1 MPTPYQRHHATGSR
15 GGQGTRSPLQPSTQW
30 AGSGRGQARTSR
42 VRVHASEDS
51 VITSQELEDR
61 PHNSNRTPGWALLA
75 RRIRRFSLRQLFIFA
90 VLAFVIFSGA
100 WVMRRDM
107 KYLSFGDVT
116 PVDAYFSPIP
126 ELPAVVRA
134 ETESTKPKPV
144 QWLRDNTHATVGSLF
159 SEQIRSLQAT
169 RPKAAFVA
177 LVRGSE
183 LADVLDSISQVEARF
198 NSRVTHRYDWVFFN
212 NEEFTEEFKA
222 AVTNATSSQ
231 CYFEQIP
238 PDHWEIP
245 SWIDKSRFDAG
256 RRSQGNIGID
266 KAWLESYHHKC
277 RWSSGLFAIEKRLAT
292 YDYYWRV
299 EAGVQYKCDTNYDVF
314 RFMQDNEMAYSFNVA
329 VLEDQR
335 AIPSLCDRT
344 REFVLANMDMV
355 DDEADVFW
363 LLGVSED
370 EDDVAEEDVDTRLL
384 LAVREYNNCQLYSN
398 FEVGSLDF
406 FRSEEHQAYFD
417 HIDKNGGFYYGRW
430 CDAPI
435 HNLSVTMFLPQ
446 RLVWFF
452 RDIGYA
458 HGLCQQCPPQEPE
471 VCADPKP
478 NFRRNSD
485 EISRSSSE
493 GTPKIVSDEPPKSRS
508 KEVANV
514 PGKEVSTELKIMA
527 ATHRLW
533 ETMSRDVSRQQ
544 RLIPVLACGCTVT
557 HLDENFSKLVP
568 FESKQRKPSDTY
580 IRRWL
585 GGEWLGKKPGWARQA
600 EIAAGGDGHGDY
612 VHDGLLSNPFTEPRE
627 SKYKGA
633 VPGADL
639 LGLGQT
645 STVASGSSDSLRLKT
660 LRVVKFREPSSRSF
674 TTAVPYFSPVR
685 YSSSSTVNKMKIA
698 ITGAR
703 GTVGKE
709 VVKLAAKEG
718 HSTVQV
724 NRTEEPDDGT
734 PNSTLVVADVAA
746 DYDAV
751 VEAFRGCDAVIH
763 LAAIPDPVGKPD
775 HVLHANNVNA
785 AFNGLRAAGE
795 LGIKRFCYAS
805 SVNAVGLAYANQ
817 PLRFA
822 YFPIDEDYPPNPT
835 DAYALAKREAEVAA
849 AAMPNWFPGMR
860 VACLRIHEVEHRGPV
875 KQEHTENW
883 KDAAVRQLW
892 DWVSPSATARACLLA
907 VTNPRFEGCQIFNI
921 VAPDTTQ
928 DDTPSEELA
937 RKYYPDAEIRGDLS
951 GNRGFWTT
959 DKAERML
966 GWKHEGKE

>member
-1 MPTPYQRHHATGSR
+1 MSAPYQRHHATGSP
-15 GGQGTRSPLQPSTQW
+15 GGQGTRSPLPPSTQW
-30 AGSGRGQARTSR
+30 AGSGRSQARTSGSA
-42 VRVHASEDS
+42 VHASEDS
-51 VITSQELEDR
+51 LLPSQEPEDR
-61 PHNSNRTPGWALLA
+61 PRNANRTPGWALLA
-75 RRIRRFSLRQLFIFA
+75 RRIRRFSVRQLSIFA
-90 VLAFVIFSGA
+90 ILAFVIFSGA

-116 PVDAYFSPIP
+116 SVDAYFPPIP

-134 ETESTKPKPV
+134 ETEFTKPKPV
-144 QWLRDNTHATVGSLF
+144 QWLRDNTHITVDSLS
-159 SEQIRSLQAT
+159 SEEIRSLQAT

-177 LVRGSE
+177 LVRSSE
-183 LADVLDSISQVEARF
+183 LADMLDSISQVEARF

-231 CYFEQIP
+231 CYFELIP

-245 SWIDKSRFDAG
+245 SWIDKSRFDVG
-256 RRSQGNIGID
+256 RQFHGSIGIG
-266 KAWLESYHHKC
+266 KAWLESYHQMC

-292 YDYYWRV
+292 YNYYWRV
-299 EAGVQYKCDTNYDVF
+299 EAGVQYKSDINYDVF
-314 RFMQDNEMAYSFNVA
+314 RFMQDNDIAYGFNVA

-335 AIPSLCDRT
+335 AVPSLWDRT
-344 REFVLANMDMV
+344 REFVLANMNMV
-355 DDEADVFW
+355 DDGAHVSW

-370 EDDVAEEDVDTRLL
+370 EDDVAEEAVDTRLL
-384 LAVREYNNCQLYSN
+384 LVGREYSNCQLYSN
-398 FEVGSLDF
+398 IEVGSLDF
-406 FRSEEHQAYFD
+406 FRSKEHHAYFD
-417 HIDKNGGFYYGRW
+417 HIDKNGEFYYEQWG
-430 CDAPI
+430 DAPI

-446 RLVWFF
+446 GRVWFF

-458 HGLCQQCPPQEPE
+458 RGLCQQCPHEPKA
-471 VCADPKP
+471 CADLIA
-478 NFRRNSD
+478 NVRRNS
-485 EISRSSSE
+485 ERLGRSSSE
-493 GTPKIVSDEPPKSRS
+493 GTSKIASDESPKSWS
-508 KEVANV
+508 KEVAIV

-533 ETMSRDVSRQQ
+533 EIMSRDVGRQQ

-557 HLDENFSKLVP
+557 HPDESFSKLVP
-568 FESKQRKPSDTY
+568 FQSKQRKPSDTC

-585 GGEWLGKKPGWARQA
+585 GGEWLEKKPGWTRQA
-600 EIAAGGDGHGDY
+600 EIAAGGDGYGGY
-612 VHDGLLSNPFTEPRE
+612 VLDGLLSNPFTEPRE
-627 SKYKGA
+627 CGDPRRGLELLSVPRKYEK
-633 VPGADL
+633 PDQEL
-639 LGLGQT
+639 IINQT
-645 STVASGSSDSLRLKT
+645 
-660 LRVVKFREPSSRSF
+660 FIPEF
-674 TTAVPYFSPVR
+674 HH
-685 YSSSSTVNKMKIA
+685 SSSTINKMKIA

-718 HSTVQV
+718 HSIVQV

-734 PNSTLVVADVAA
+734 PNSKLVVADAAA

-775 HVLHANNVNA
+775 HVVHANNVNA

-805 SVNAVGLAYANQ
+805 SVNAIGLAYANQ
-817 PLRFA
+817 PLRFP

-849 AAMPNWFPGMR
+849 AAMANWFPGMR
-860 VACLRIHEVEHRGPV
+860 IACLRIHEVEQRGPV
-875 KQEHTENW
+875 KQEHAENW

-892 DWVSPSATARACLLA
+892 GWVNPAATARACLLA

-937 RKYYPDAEIRGDLS
+937 RKHYPDAEIRGDLS

-966 GWKHEGKE
+966 GWRHEEKE

>member
-1 MPTPYQRHHATGSR
+1 MSAPYQRHQATGSG
-15 GGQGTRSPLQPSTQW
+15 GGQGTRSPLLPSTQW
-30 AGSGRGQARTSR
+30 AGSGRGQARTSGAA
-42 VRVHASEDS
+42 VHAREDS
-51 VITSQELEDR
+51 LLPSQEPQDR
-61 PHNSNRTPGWALLA
+61 PRNANRTPGWALLA
-75 RRIRRFSLRQLFIFA
+75 RRIRRFSVRQLSIFA

-100 WVMRRDM
+100 WAMRRDM
-107 KYLSFGDVT
+107 KCLSFGDVT
-116 PVDAYFSPIP
+116 PVDAYFPPIP

-144 QWLRDNTHATVGSLF
+144 QWLRDNTHITVDSLS
-159 SEQIRSLQAT
+159 SEEILSLQAT

-177 LVRGSE
+177 LVRSSE
-183 LADVLDSISQVEARF
+183 LAEMLDSISQIEARF

-231 CYFEQIP
+231 CYFELIP

-245 SWIDKSRFDAG
+245 SWIDKPRFNVG
-256 RRSQGNIGID
+256 RQFQGSIGIG
-266 KAWLESYHHKC
+266 KAWLESYHHMC
-277 RWSSGLFAIEKRLAT
+277 RWSSGPFALEKRLAT
-292 YDYYWRV
+292 YNYYWRV
-299 EAGVQYKCDTNYDVF
+299 ETGVQYKCDINYDVF
-314 RFMQDNEMAYSFNVA
+314 RFMRDNDMAYGLNVA
-329 VLEDQR
+329 LLEDRR
-335 AIPSLCDRT
+335 AIPSLRDQT

-355 DDEADVFW
+355 DDEAHISW
-363 LLGVSED
+363 LFGVSKE

-384 LAVREYNNCQLYSN
+384 LAGREYSNCRLYSN

-406 FRSEEHQAYFD
+406 FRSKEHQAYFD
-417 HIDKNGGFYYGRW
+417 HIDKNGGFYYERW
-430 CDAPI
+430 GDAPI
-435 HNLSVTMFLPQ
+435 HNLSVTIFLPQ
-446 RLVWFF
+446 KRVWFF

-458 HGLCQQCPPQEPE
+458 RGLCQQCLPHEPK
-471 VCADPKP
+471 VCADLMP
-478 NFRRNSD
+478 NVRRNKQ
-485 EISRSSSE
+485 RLGRLSSE
-493 GTPKIVSDEPPKSRS
+493 GAIKVASDEPPKSRS
-508 KEVANV
+508 KEVATV

-533 ETMSRDVSRQQ
+533 EIMSRDVGRQQ

-557 HLDENFSKLVP
+557 HPDESFSKLVP
-568 FESKQRKPSDTY
+568 FQSKQRKPSDTY

-585 GGEWLGKKPGWARQA
+585 GGEWLEKKPAWTRQA
-600 EIAAGGDGHGDY
+600 DIAEGGDGYGGY
-612 VHDGLLSNPFTEPRE
+612 IPDGLLSNPFTEPRE
-627 SKYKGA
+627 
-633 VPGADL
+633 
-639 LGLGQT
+639 
-645 STVASGSSDSLRLKT
+645 R
-660 LRVVKFREPSSRSF
+660 PSSRSF
-674 TTAVPYFSPVR
+674 TTAAPNFSPLR
-685 YSSSSTVNKMKIA
+685 YSSSSTINKMKIA

-775 HVLHANNVNA
+775 HVVHANNVNS

-805 SVNAVGLAYANQ
+805 SVNAIGLAYANQ
-817 PLRFA
+817 PLRFP
-822 YFPIDEDYPPNPT
+822 YFPIDEDYPPDPT

-849 AAMPNWFPGMR
+849 AAMANWFPGMR
-860 VACLRIHEVEHRGPV
+860 IACLRIHEVEQRGPV
-875 KQEHTENW
+875 KQEHAENW
-883 KDAAVRQLW
+883 KDAAVKQLW
-892 DWVSPSATARACLLA
+892 GWVSPAATARACLLA

-951 GNRGFWTT
+951 GNRGFWST

-966 GWKHEGKE
+966 GWRHEEKE